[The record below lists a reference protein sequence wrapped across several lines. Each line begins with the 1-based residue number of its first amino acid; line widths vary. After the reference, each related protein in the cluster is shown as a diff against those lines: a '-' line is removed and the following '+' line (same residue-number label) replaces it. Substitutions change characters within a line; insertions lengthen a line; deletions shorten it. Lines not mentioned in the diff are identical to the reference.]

1 MTAFDDAVALTLQP
15 DGSWRG
21 HTSSAYANM
30 VGPFGGTTAAVLLN
44 AIMSHAERA
53 GDPVALTVNFAAPVA
68 DGIFAVRAHLARNNR
83 STQHWMLELV
93 QGQDVVATATSV
105 FGVRRE
111 TWSAQEANMP
121 PDLPRPENLPR
132 MPLHG
137 RPQWVHR
144 YDMRFIR
151 GGLPAF
157 DDVQQPDSESC
168 LWVRDDPPR
177 PLDFVSLAA
186 ICDNFYPRVFVRRRR
201 RSPVGTVSLTTYFH
215 ADTAMLEA
223 QADRFVLGVAKA
235 LTFRNGFFDQT
246 AEIWS
251 DSGQLLASTH
261 QIVYYRD

>member
-1 MTAFDDAVALTLQP
+1 
-15 DGSWRG
+15 
-21 HTSSAYANM
+21 
-30 VGPFGGTTAAVLLN
+30 
-44 AIMSHAERA
+44 
-53 GDPVALTVNFAAPVA
+53 
-68 DGIFAVRAHLARNNR
+68 
-83 STQHWMLELV
+83 MLELV
-93 QGQDVVATATSV
+93 QGGDVVATATSV
-105 FGVRRE
+105 FALRRE
-111 TWSAQEANMP
+111 TWSAPEATMP
-121 PDLPRPENLPR
+121 SGLPRPENLPR

-157 DDVQQPDSESC
+157 DEEQQPDSESC
-168 LWVRDDPPR
+168 LWVRDEPPR
-177 PLDFVSLAA
+177 PLDFLSLAA
-186 ICDNFYPRVFVRRRR
+186 ICDNFYPRLFIRRRR

-215 ADTAMLEA
+215 ADRAMLEA

-251 DSGQLLASTH
+251 DAGQLLASTH